1 MRLINYRFFKSLQFW
16 LGLGLAAVAF
26 LGVSMYARM
35 FNPEPTQIIVA
46 RAEIPAYT
54 RLDKTMLSVDEQH
67 LSPKLAERYVTGS
80 ELATILSNNA
90 VAVETIHAGEPL
102 SKQRLVVGP
111 DALKVSRLSLA
122 LQDPTQVIRTIPV
135 KPDQF
140 PGDIVPG
147 DLIDLY
153 VTFGS
158 PPSGDISYTRT
169 VTNGLETPGTA
180 TAPGISATPNVT
192 ATSVPSPKGVLPS
205 ATFTATVEEY
215 SAMMPVSK
223 RLISGLLVVSVNH
236 EMVQNPNYGIGAGA
250 ESEPAYIEGG
260 VRSLDVLARNEDA
273 EKIDFALTNGKV
285 NIGLRSAL
293 ARQAIEQGT
302 PVPPSNGWTWTDF
315 TQEFFLN
322 RLTPT
327 P

>member
-16 LGLGLAAVAF
+16 LGLGLAVVAF
-26 LGVSMYARM
+26 VGVSMYARL

-67 LSPKLAERYVTGS
+67 LSPKLAQRYVTS
-80 ELATILSNNA
+80 AELATILSNNA

-169 VTNGLETPGTA
+169 VTNGLAMPGVA
-180 TAPGISATPNVT
+180 ATPIPT
-192 ATSVPSPKGVLPS
+192 PKGVLPS
-205 ATFTATVEEY
+205 ATFTSTVEEY
-215 SAMMPVSK
+215 SATMPVSK

-250 ESEPAYIEGG
+250 QSEPAYIEGG

-327 P
+327 PMP

>member
-16 LGLGLAAVAF
+16 LGLGLATVAF
-26 LGVSMYARM
+26 VGVSVYARL
-35 FNPEPTQIIVA
+35 FNPEPTQVIVA

-54 RLDKTMLSVDEQH
+54 RLDKSMLSVDEQH
-67 LSPKLAERYVTGS
+67 LSPKLAQRYVTS
-80 ELATILSNNA
+80 AELATILSNNA

-122 LQDPTQVIRTIPV
+122 LQDPTQVIRTLPV

-169 VTNGLETPGTA
+169 VTNGLVATSGVAATTMPTPKPVVA
-180 TAPGISATPNVT
+180 SATSTP
-192 ATSVPSPKGVLPS
+192 
-205 ATFTATVEEY
+205 TVEEY
-215 SAMMPVSK
+215 SAQMPVSK

-236 EMVQNPNYGIGAGA
+236 EMVQNPNYGIGAGVQ
-250 ESEPAYIEGG
+250 SEPAYIEGG

-315 TQEFFLN
+315 TQEFFRN

-327 P
+327 PMP